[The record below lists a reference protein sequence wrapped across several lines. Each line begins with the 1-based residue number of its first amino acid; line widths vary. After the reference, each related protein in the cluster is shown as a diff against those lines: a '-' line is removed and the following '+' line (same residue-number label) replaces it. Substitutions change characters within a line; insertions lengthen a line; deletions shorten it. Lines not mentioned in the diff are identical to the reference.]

1 MTKLAIDSL
10 TLSIG
15 NKTLCHNLSFTIGSN
30 QFWGLLGK
38 NGAGKTTLLHSIL
51 GIIEPAKG
59 SISFDSVPIQKYSR
73 LELARR
79 VGILF
84 QEKLNS
90 LPATVLETVLLGR
103 YPYAQSLFQD
113 SPDDLRFIEVILK
126 ELSLEILKNRKL
138 ETLSG
143 GELQRVAIAMLLAQ
157 EPNMFL
163 LDEPNNNLDITFQI
177 SLLKALKNR
186 VNKSSSSIL
195 MATHDIN
202 LAARFCDRFILLINE
217 SEFLI
222 GNKQEILSTEN
233 LSRAYDCDVSVVSEG
248 EKTLYYPI

>member
-1 MTKLAIDSL
+1 MAKLAIDSL

-15 NKTLCHNLSFTIGSN
+15 DRTLCHNLSFTIGSN
-30 QFWGLLGK
+30 QCWGLLGK

-51 GIIEPAKG
+51 GIFEPAEG

-84 QEKLNS
+84 QEKINS

-113 SPDDLRFIEVILK
+113 SREDLRFIEVILK
-126 ELSLEILKNRKL
+126 ELSLEVLKNRKL
-138 ETLSG
+138 TTLSG
-143 GELQRVAIAMLLAQ
+143 GELQRVAMAMLLAQ

-163 LDEPNNNLDITFQI
+163 LDEPDNNLDITFQI
-177 SLLKALKNR
+177 SLLKE
-186 VNKSSSSIL
+186 
-195 MATHDIN
+195 
-202 LAARFCDRFILLINE
+202 E
-217 SEFLI
+217 SM
-222 GNKQEILSTEN
+222 
-233 LSRAYDCDVSVVSEG
+233 
-248 EKTLYYPI
+248 